1 MFDASLV
8 QRYSMES
15 RAPAETMLVLLAGA
29 MLAVGA
35 LGYQMGLGGRRQL
48 VLAVLLLL
56 MMSGAMVMIID
67 FNRPR
72 LGLTRINPAP
82 LVRTI
87 QGFGSAPPR

>member
-1 MFDASLV
+1 
-8 QRYSMES
+8 
-15 RAPAETMLVLLAGA
+15 MLVLLAGA

-82 LVRTI
+82 LVWTI